1 MSSFVSGVSYF
12 CRHVSRLFE
21 FDMTNM
27 ISFDTKYLLILVIF
41 NYLFDERGE
50 KRKKKKKKAE
60 TNAKHLIKK
69 KKKLNIYQKR
79 KIKRTNKKPI
89 I

>member
-21 FDMTNM
+21 FDMANM

-41 NYLFDERGE
+41 NYFFDERGE
-50 KRKKKKKKAE
+50 KRKKR
-60 TNAKHLIKK
+60 KK
-69 KKKLNIYQKR
+69 KKKQKQMLS
-79 KIKRTNKKPI
+79 I
-89 I
+89 

>member
-41 NYLFDERGE
+41 NFFLMKEE
-50 KRKKKKKKAE
+50 KKEKKEKKKSR
-60 TNAKHLIKK
+60 NNLLSI
-69 KKKLNIYQKR
+69 
-79 KIKRTNKKPI
+79 
-89 I
+89 